1 MFGESQVSEDSVTSL
16 VQQNVLRLQISVD
29 NVQTVEVAEGGDDL
43 GEVEDGSVEV
53 ESSIA
58 AKIREEFPATNEWS
72 NKIEMMSV
80 NTPPGQLDQER
91 MIDLLQDLLLVL
103 DMLHLLVLNHVLQGQ
118 DLHGVVSF
126 TWIVETQTN
135 FTE

>member
-43 GEVEDGSVEV
+43 CEVEDGSVEV

-58 AKIREEFPATNEWS
+58 AKIRKEFPATNEWS
-72 NKIEMMSV
+72 DQIEMMSV

-103 DMLHLLVLNHVLQGQ
+103 DMLHLLVLDHVLQGQ

-135 FTE
+135 FTK